1 MNVSGRRHLV
11 AELKGWVF
19 REKGKNE
26 SSLYYGHGQ
35 INTN

>member
-19 REKGKNE
+19 REKGKMKTI
-26 SSLYYGHGQ
+26 YYGHGQ